1 MDAGIHGKKGR
12 SEVMGHGAQVA
23 IVVADLTA
31 WVLIMVVVGKWPEI
45 RKWFRARV
53 SRKASAKS
61 DA

>member
-1 MDAGIHGKKGR
+1 
-12 SEVMGHGAQVA
+12 MGVGAQVA

-45 RKWFRARV
+45 WKWFRARL

>member
-1 MDAGIHGKKGR
+1 
-12 SEVMGHGAQVA
+12 MGVGAQVA

-45 RKWFRARV
+45 RKWIRAFL